1 MRLRLAAR
9 SPRDWSVR
17 TRLGAASTIAATVGL
32 TVAGATAYLVTSQVL
47 HQQLDDS
54 LRGAPA
60 GNQGPPS
67 STVATTRMCEALR
80 SSSQASPALF
90 TLELISSDGTVCRDP
105 STSAV
110 VLTHGDRSSSGR
122 VGDIRLR
129 DGELKDG
136 THVRVAVTPAGNGG
150 TIVIARDASSVDSVL
165 LILKLTLAGVVL
177 LGAVTALALSRRVAG
192 VALSPVTK
200 FARIAEEVAATGN
213 LEKHV
218 IARGPVIAGQP
229 GDELDRLSH
238 AFNTMTSVL
247 ADAWARQRRLVAD
260 AGHELRTPL
269 SSIRSNV
276 ELLQRSR
283 RLGRSLPSG
292 VEEQL
297 LLDLDG
303 QITEMSQLVD
313 DLVDLSSAESND
325 PEHELF
331 RLDHCVEQALARAR
345 RRTTNQDLAVRLEP
359 WIVNGDEPAVE
370 RAVVNLLDNAIKFSP
385 QHSRIDIDLHDGV
398 LTVADRGTG
407 IATDDAPR
415 AFERFWRS
423 PEARSLP
430 GSGLGLSIVHE
441 VAVQHGGEARLDSRP
456 GGGAIACLSLPGEAP
471 APSDDA

>member
-1 MRLRLAAR
+1 
-9 SPRDWSVR
+9 VR

-32 TVAGATAYLVTSQVL
+32 TVAGATAYVVTSHVL

-54 LRGAPA
+54 LRGAPGA
-60 GNQGPPS
+60 GNRTPPS
-67 STVATTRMCEALR
+67 GSVAVARMCDALR

-90 TLELISSDGTVCRDP
+90 TLELISADGTVCLDP
-105 STSAV
+105 NTSAV
-110 VLTHGDRSSSGR
+110 VLTAGDRAGSGR
-122 VGDIRLR
+122 VGDVRLR

-136 THVRVAVTPAGNGG
+136 THVRVAVTSVGNGD

-177 LGAVTALALSRRVAG
+177 LGALTALALSRRVAG

-200 FARIAEEVAATGN
+200 FARIAEEIAETGN

-218 IARGPVIAGQP
+218 IDREPVVAGQP

-247 ADAWARQRRLVAD
+247 AEAWARQRRLVAD

-283 RLGRSLPSG
+283 RLRRSLPMG

-297 LLDLDG
+297 LHDLDG
-303 QITEMSQLVD
+303 QIAEMSQLVD
-313 DLVDLSSAESND
+313 DLVDLSSAEMNE
-325 PEHELF
+325 PEHETF
-331 RLDHCVEQALARAR
+331 RFDHCVEQALARAR
-345 RRTTNQDLAVRLEP
+345 RRTTTQELVVRLEP
-359 WIVNGDEPAVE
+359 WIVHGDEPAVE

-385 QHSRIDIDLHDGV
+385 EHSRIDIDLHDGL

-407 IATDDAPR
+407 ISATDASR
-415 AFERFWRS
+415 VFERFWRS

-441 VAVQHGGEARLDSRP
+441 VATQNGGAARLDSRP
-456 GGGAIACLSLPGEAP
+456 GGGTVACLSLPGEAP
-471 APSDDA
+471 ATTDDA